1 MAQIDVVIANRRY
14 AIACKNGE
22 EEHLLRLA
30 AMIDRQ
36 AGQAAEALGTM
47 PENRQLL
54 MAALLIADELVE
66 ARGATAPLPQPA
78 AAPEPGPPRPDPA
91 IDRAVGALADRID
104 ALCEAL
110 EKRLASA

>member
-14 AIACKNGE
+14 AIACKDGE

-66 ARGATAPLPQPA
+66 ARTAPSPQPA
-78 AAPEPGPPRPDPA
+78 ALPDSGPPRADPA